1 MYFQAQVAEGTML
14 VKLIGR
20 VTYWLGI
27 ICVVLALGSRIMNV
41 LGFEMTR
48 VLTRGNQIDFR
59 SFLDGALLFL
69 FASIASSLY
78 TRLDS

>member
-1 MYFQAQVAEGTML
+1 MV
-14 VKLIGR
+14 VKQIAR

-27 ICVVLALGSRIMNV
+27 ACVVLALGARVMNV
-41 LGFEMTR
+41 LGFEMIR
-48 VLTRGNQIDFR
+48 FSTRGNPIDFR

-78 TRLDS
+78 TRLDP